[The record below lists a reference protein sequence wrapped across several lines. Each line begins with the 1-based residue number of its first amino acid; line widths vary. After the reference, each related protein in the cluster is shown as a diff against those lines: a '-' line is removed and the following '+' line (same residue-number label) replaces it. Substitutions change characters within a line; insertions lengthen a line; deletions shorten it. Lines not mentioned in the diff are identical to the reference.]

1 MSLSELNVFYNETV
15 TLQLMDNIFPK
26 METNMFI
33 VFVDCV
39 KYLLFPI
46 NGVLIIIGLGR
57 SIDRN
62 HIFSWFYFLKNYSR
76 YFNDEKCIYLNNHFG
91 WRNDSFTE
99 LLTERWYFWLFDKVP
114 LEQQGLSCGKRR
126 NMSWTIEMKVWQQTI
141 GCLPSKKYSESLL
154 LLLV

>member
-1 MSLSELNVFYNETV
+1 MNYSLITEKQKILQGADMSLSELNVFYNETV

-57 SIDRN
+57 SIERN
-62 HIFSWFYFLKNYSR
+62 HN
-76 YFNDEKCIYLNNHFG
+76 
-91 WRNDSFTE
+91 FTMNIN
-99 LLTERWYFWLFDKVP
+99 LV
-114 LEQQGLSCGKRR
+114 
-126 NMSWTIEMKVWQQTI
+126 
-141 GCLPSKKYSESLL
+141 KYIL
-154 LLLV
+154 